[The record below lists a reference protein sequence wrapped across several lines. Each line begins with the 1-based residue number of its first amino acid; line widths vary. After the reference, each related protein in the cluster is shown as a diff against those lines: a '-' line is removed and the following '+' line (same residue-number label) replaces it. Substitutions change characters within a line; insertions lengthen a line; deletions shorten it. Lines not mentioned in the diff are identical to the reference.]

1 MASRFDAIMMNVAP
15 DAKVKMFMEIEVG
28 RYEPLS
34 MAQFLA
40 RVNIPK
46 MLRNVADWDKA
57 RFSFTAHGI
66 SQETAHATIETFNI
80 RMEPYNYTLEELPG
94 ALQEA
99 FDDAGEGLF

>member
-46 MLRNVADWDKA
+46 MLQKRCRLGQGPIQLHRPRN
-57 RFSFTAHGI
+57 
-66 SQETAHATIETFNI
+66 
-80 RMEPYNYTLEELPG
+80 LPR
-94 ALQEA
+94 
-99 FDDAGEGLF
+99 DCPRHH